1 MRVQYIG
8 DALTGAGLA
17 LVGVRT
23 SVARPVND
31 GLWQQ
36 FRDAHA
42 SCELLI
48 LASDVAADLGE
59 RLETLIEA
67 EPFPVVAVLP
77 DVFSEGV
84 SSAPS
89 VIDAMRVLG
98 VGAPDLGERQ

>member
-1 MRVQYIG
+1 MTMRVQYIG

-17 LVGVRT
+17 LAGVRAT
-23 SVARPVND
+23 VARPVAD

-59 RLETLIEA
+59 GLEALIEA
-67 EPFPVVAVLP
+67 EPIPVVAVLP
-77 DVFSEGV
+77 DVFSEKV
-84 SSAPS
+84 SPS
-89 VIDAMRVLG
+89 SSVANAMQILG
-98 VGAPDLGERQ
+98 VGAADLS